1 MAGVSKHVSKSGTSW
16 HTSHNTKSQGDV
28 LFTYSLPDVEGVYFT
43 KTSDEQRNIGLGC
56 SLPAIFKCMGN
67 IFGTRRYI

>member
-1 MAGVSKHVSKSGTSW
+1 MAGVSKHVSKQVKCGTSW

-43 KTSDEQRNIGLGC
+43 KTSDEQHRAWLQFTSNFQVHGKHIW
-56 SLPAIFKCMGN
+56 N
-67 IFGTRRYI
+67 T